1 MLYRNAEPMDTTTRD
16 DRQDVLSSL
25 SALSSQCR
33 PTL

>member
-25 SALSSQCR
+25 SSQCR